1 LGYRLE
7 TVAKDSLA
15 IRFLAYITLSSS
27 PNQFTVDWDSV
38 SVASAFRFSISEALL
53 KPAANETFSLKAIP
67 VDYCFVASA
76 VHASVNSSSGIIVS
90 STTRIFNDSALINT
104 VGNTFQSIDDIVLSA
119 APGPSNLSSF
129 GRRRLS
135 ASHYL
140 LTRRRRLNLQLKPL
154 PPRNLPTFYS
164 LFPASNASVFDV
176 EQVTVNILVPSVEIS
191 QALTAILKS
200 ERWQFD
206 RLRALTIADSL
217 SASLALSLS
226 SSTGLQ
232 LLAFIDESS
241 VETIVL
247 SYKKSYWSFYLGW
260 LQANIY
266 TVLVCTGLLIGFTLC
281 TCSFRGVLFKR
292 KPRVSEEERVARDL
306 YLLEFR
312 ASLGA
317 SEKRRRTRVAILR
330 WLKEE
335 IIRRSKEKFLST
347 RTRFLL
353 EKSATGGGFNHH
365 DFYDADPEP
374 EYSAGLIGRKKRFT
388 GARLHSVQSRGV
400 AKSILRDLRGKPQ
413 K

>member
-1 LGYRLE
+1 
-7 TVAKDSLA
+7 
-15 IRFLAYITLSSS
+15 
-27 PNQFTVDWDSV
+27 
-38 SVASAFRFSISEALL
+38 
-53 KPAANETFSLKAIP
+53 
-67 VDYCFVASA
+67 
-76 VHASVNSSSGIIVS
+76 
-90 STTRIFNDSALINT
+90 
-104 VGNTFQSIDDIVLSA
+104 
-119 APGPSNLSSF
+119 
-129 GRRRLS
+129 
-135 ASHYL
+135 
-140 LTRRRRLNLQLKPL
+140 
-154 PPRNLPTFYS
+154 
-164 LFPASNASVFDV
+164 
-176 EQVTVNILVPSVEIS
+176 
-191 QALTAILKS
+191 
-200 ERWQFD
+200 
-206 RLRALTIADSL
+206 
-217 SASLALSLS
+217 
-226 SSTGLQ
+226 
-232 LLAFIDESS
+232 
-241 VETIVL
+241 
-247 SYKKSYWSFYLGW
+247 
-260 LQANIY
+260 
-266 TVLVCTGLLIGFTLC
+266 
-281 TCSFRGVLFKR
+281 VLFKR